1 MDTKLELRRYT
12 SLPALLRILRQR
24 AITLLPPDSWDDQND
39 RELMRAYAGAT
50 RSKTCLALCFA
61 QAAETYH
68 HWKVFSP
75 GNDGVCIVFNKE
87 KLIAEADA
95 RSIRHGPVKYLT
107 LEKIKEEQPKLIELP
122 FSKRTA
128 YKDEKEYRFLFDS
141 ATESHASKDVPIIPE
156 MIERILINPWVP
168 DPLYKATKETIL
180 AIAGFKDTK
189 VFQSSVRNAR
199 DWRELAKKYA

>member
-24 AITLLPPDSWDDQND
+24 SITLLPPDSWDDQND
-39 RELMRAYAGAT
+39 RELMKAYAVAT
-50 RSKTCLALCFA
+50 KSKTCLALCFA

-75 GNDGVCIVFNKE
+75 GSDGVCIVFK
-87 KLIAEADA
+87 KDALTVQADT
-95 RSIRHGPVKYLT
+95 SDIRHGPVRYLT
-107 LEKIKEEQPKLIELP
+107 LEQIKAQQPKLIDLP

-141 ATESHASKDVPIIPE
+141 PTETHVSKDVPITPK
-156 MIERILINPWVP
+156 MIERIVINPWVP

-180 AIAGFKDTK
+180 AIAGFENTK

>member
-1 MDTKLELRRYT
+1 MDTKSELRRYT

-24 AITLLPPDSWDDQND
+24 AITLLPPDTWDDQND
-39 RELMRAYAGAT
+39 RELMGAYAKAT
-50 RSKTCLALCFA
+50 KSKTCLALCFA

-75 GNDGVCIVFNKE
+75 GNDGVCIVFNKD
-87 KLIAEADA
+87 KLISKAEAS
-95 RSIRHGPVKYLT
+95 SIRHGAVNYLT
-107 LEKIKEEQPKLIELP
+107 LKQIKDSQPKLIDLP

-141 ATESHASKDVPIIPE
+141 PTETHTAKDVPIAPE
-156 MIERILINPWVP
+156 IIERILINPWAP
-168 DPLYKATKETIL
+168 DPLYRAIKETIL
-180 AIAGFKDTK
+180 AIAGFEGTK

-199 DWRELAKKYA
+199 DWRELAIKYA